1 MLLET
6 LIIFLLFVKF
16 DPRPQPRLHF
26 GLLSVTIVDWILICS
41 INTSYYITTFATMIL
56 DVQIMLLEGA
66 GVVDWLYSHLCSSTI
81 IVIVDFLSN
90 SQTKKKKTHS
100 FSHCCYIQCCRTQ
113 VIISFVIFPYSAHS
127 SITYYYSRA

>member
-66 GVVDWLYSHLCSSTI
+66 GVVDWLYSHLC
-81 IVIVDFLSN
+81 VPRLSLLLLIFC
-90 SQTKKKKTHS
+90 QIRKQKKRRHIHS
-100 FSHCCYIQCCRTQ
+100 VTVVTFN
-113 VIISFVIFPYSAHS
+113 VAEPK
-127 SITYYYSRA
+127 